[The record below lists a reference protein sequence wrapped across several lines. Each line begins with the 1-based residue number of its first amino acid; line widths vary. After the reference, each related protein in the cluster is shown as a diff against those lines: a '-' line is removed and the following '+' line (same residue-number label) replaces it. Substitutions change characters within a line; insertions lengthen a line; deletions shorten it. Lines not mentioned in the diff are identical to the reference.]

1 MSATRLWSPVT
12 RPAPFWLKPL
22 PRNACSPV
30 ADGAAL
36 GTCVR
41 LPTTATAA
49 GRWLP
54 SRGRCPHR
62 SRPRRLGLCGDRSPA
77 LAWAAHGLC
86 PVPWKAAPW
95 TCEAPHGAE
104 HVPVHQ
110 LWVWVFQSPRSH
122 PQLVYDEPGIRRI
135 VQNTGALRALLT
147 ALARAYAGTWRLP
160 CTTAS
165 TSGPSGVYARYK
177 LAASP
182 HEGHERTISPRTRTP
197 WPHAPSLPRAG
208 PAGPRD
214 ARAERSR
221 TSEFTESTGVTEAP
235 RKIILFPFSQ

>member
-41 LPTTATAA
+41 LPTAATAA

-147 ALARAYAGTWRLP
+147 ARRAYPGTGRLP
-160 CTTAS
+160 CNRIYKRTLGRICPIQAS
-165 TSGPSGVYARYK
+165 RQ
-177 LAASP
+177 
-182 HEGHERTISPRTRTP
+182 
-197 WPHAPSLPRAG
+197 
-208 PAGPRD
+208 PA
-214 ARAERSR
+214 
-221 TSEFTESTGVTEAP
+221 
-235 RKIILFPFSQ
+235 

>member
-41 LPTTATAA
+41 LPTAATAA

-54 SRGRCPHR
+54 SRGRCPYR

-135 VQNTGALRALLT
+135 VQPEHGRASCAPLPHR
-147 ALARAYAGTWRLP
+147 AARAYPGTWLEI
-160 CTTAS
+160 A
-165 TSGPSGVYARYK
+165 
-177 LAASP
+177 LQP
-182 HEGHERTISPRTRTP
+182 HLQ
-197 WPHAPSLPRAG
+197 ADPRAYM
-208 PAGPRD
+208 PD
-214 ARAERSR
+214 
-221 TSEFTESTGVTEAP
+221 TS
-235 RKIILFPFSQ
+235 

>member
-41 LPTTATAA
+41 LPTAATAA

-110 LWVWVFQSPRSH
+110 LWVWVFPSPRSH

-135 VQNTGALRALLT
+135 VQNFVRSSPRGARVPRDLEIALQPHLQ
-147 ALARAYAGTWRLP
+147 ADPRAYMP
-160 CTTAS
+160 D
-165 TSGPSGVYARYK
+165 TS
-177 LAASP
+177 
-182 HEGHERTISPRTRTP
+182 
-197 WPHAPSLPRAG
+197 
-208 PAGPRD
+208 
-214 ARAERSR
+214 
-221 TSEFTESTGVTEAP
+221 
-235 RKIILFPFSQ
+235 

>member
-1 MSATRLWSPVT
+1 M
-12 RPAPFWLKPL
+12 
-22 PRNACSPV
+22 
-30 ADGAAL
+30 
-36 GTCVR
+36 
-41 LPTTATAA
+41 
-49 GRWLP
+49 
-54 SRGRCPHR
+54 
-62 SRPRRLGLCGDRSPA
+62 CGDRSPA

-147 ALARAYAGTWRLP
+147 ARRARTPGLGDCLAA
-160 CTTAS
+160 AS

-182 HEGHERTISPRTRTP
+182 REGHERTISPRTRTP
-197 WPHAPSLPRAG
+197 WPHAPLAAACRPPASTRYYPLLS
-208 PAGPRD
+208 PAGAPETPERRGLGPRSLRR
-214 ARAERSR
+214 ARRHRE
-221 TSEFTESTGVTEAP
+221 
-235 RKIILFPFSQ
+235 K

>member
-1 MSATRLWSPVT
+1 MSAARLWRPIT

-41 LPTTATAA
+41 LPTAATATAA

-54 SRGRCPHR
+54 SRGRCPRR

-110 LWVWVFQSPRSH
+110 LWVWVFQPPRSH

-135 VQNTGALRALLT
+135 VLNTGALRALLT
-147 ALARAYAGTWRLP
+147 ARVPGTWRLP
-160 CTTAS
+160 CATAS
-165 TSGPSGVYARYK
+165 TEAD
-177 LAASP
+177 
-182 HEGHERTISPRTRTP
+182 
-197 WPHAPSLPRAG
+197 PRANMPG
-208 PAGPRD
+208 
-214 ARAERSR
+214 
-221 TSEFTESTGVTEAP
+221 TS
-235 RKIILFPFSQ
+235 

>member
-41 LPTTATAA
+41 LPTAATAA

-54 SRGRCPHR
+54 SRGRCPRR

-147 ALARAYAGTWRLP
+147 ALRARTPGLGDCLAA
-160 CTTAS
+160 AS

-182 HEGHERTISPRTRTP
+182 REGHERTISPRIRTP
-197 WPHAPSLPRAG
+197 WPHAISLPRAACRCR
-208 PAGPRD
+208 PPRPPRRPRLSD
-214 ARAERSR
+214 LGVYREHGG
-221 TSEFTESTGVTEAP
+221 TE
-235 RKIILFPFSQ
+235 K

>member
-1 MSATRLWSPVT
+1 MSATRLWSPIA

-30 ADGAAL
+30 ADGAAP

-41 LPTTATAA
+41 LPTAATAA

-54 SRGRCPHR
+54 SRGRCPHW
-62 SRPRRLGLCGDRSPA
+62 SRPRRLGSCGDRSPA
-77 LAWAAHGLC
+77 LAWAADGLC

-110 LWVWVFQSPRSH
+110 LWVWVFRSPRSH

-135 VQNTGALRALLT
+135 VQNTGVL
-147 ALARAYAGTWRLP
+147 
-160 CTTAS
+160 C
-165 TSGPSGVYARYK
+165 SGSCEEAHLCEERGSGA
-177 LAASP
+177 P
-182 HEGHERTISPRTRTP
+182 HWTGG
-197 WPHAPSLPRAG
+197 PRACQTHCERDTQSECQG
-208 PAGPRD
+208 DWAG
-214 ARAERSR
+214 
-221 TSEFTESTGVTEAP
+221 
-235 RKIILFPFSQ
+235 

>member
-1 MSATRLWSPVT
+1 MEPRH
-12 RPAPFWLKPL
+12 PACSILAEAFL
-22 PRNACSPV
+22 PRNARSPV

-41 LPTTATAA
+41 LPTAATAA

-147 ALARAYAGTWRLP
+147 ARRAYPGTGRLP
-160 CTTAS
+160 CNRIYKRTLGRICPIQAS
-165 TSGPSGVYARYK
+165 RQ
-177 LAASP
+177 
-182 HEGHERTISPRTRTP
+182 
-197 WPHAPSLPRAG
+197 
-208 PAGPRD
+208 PA
-214 ARAERSR
+214 
-221 TSEFTESTGVTEAP
+221 
-235 RKIILFPFSQ
+235 